1 MKIHWLNTFSIVCI
15 STDEWTQHIPVAQSY
30 YIHITAHFCMNPLQ
44 NRKDAGWTTRWQT
57 LTRAWLCWIV
67 FRVYIQIHTRV
78 AFLWDSGAQLL
89 VLQYSHQSSES
100 SHVEQPLSSH
110 HTTRAQPL
118 IRPANEIH
126 PNGCL
131 KWELRKRVGEQHR
144 LVEGLHS
151 NRTV

>member
-1 MKIHWLNTFSIVCI
+1 MNG
-15 STDEWTQHIPVAQSY
+15 TQHIPVAQSY

-44 NRKDAGWTTRWQT
+44 NRNSRTDCSFSSRMQVGLHADRHWHVLGYVEMYLECIYKFT
-57 LTRAWLCWIV
+57 LVWLSCEILEHSS
-67 FRVYIQIHTRV
+67 R
-78 AFLWDSGAQLL
+78 
-89 VLQYSHQSSES
+89 VLQYSHQSSEL
-100 SHVEQPLSSH
+100 SHAEQPLSSH

-131 KWELRKRVGEQHR
+131 KWELRKRVGERHR